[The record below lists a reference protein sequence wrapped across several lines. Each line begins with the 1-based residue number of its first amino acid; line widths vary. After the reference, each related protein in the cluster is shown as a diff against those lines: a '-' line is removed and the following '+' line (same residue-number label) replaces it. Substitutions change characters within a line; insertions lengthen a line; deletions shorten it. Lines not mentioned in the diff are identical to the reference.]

1 MRDMD
6 TGRNKVKWIH
16 VRLSVQEYRI
26 ITNKTSNST
35 CRNMS
40 QYLRSIIFERP
51 IVTTYRNLSQDD
63 MVQQMVLLN
72 SELNAIGNNLN
83 QITKKLHILRP
94 SEEQYWGLQ
103 FSSKAE
109 SILLKIAEVKDAVQ
123 EIGERWL
130 R

>member
-1 MRDMD
+1 MD